1 MTYRKAII
9 TLFTAAAIT
18 ALTAC
23 GGAEKP
29 GETKAPVTAA
39 ETTTAAAPETPKGAI
54 ESWGIFYTGRDE
66 TRSRRHYKCRR

>member
-1 MTYRKAII
+1 MRYRKAII

-39 ETTTAAAPETPKGAI
+39 ETTTAAAPETPKGTA
-54 ESWGIFYTGRDE
+54 ESWGIYEEIFVPEGKIGRA
-66 TRSRRHYKCRR
+66 HV